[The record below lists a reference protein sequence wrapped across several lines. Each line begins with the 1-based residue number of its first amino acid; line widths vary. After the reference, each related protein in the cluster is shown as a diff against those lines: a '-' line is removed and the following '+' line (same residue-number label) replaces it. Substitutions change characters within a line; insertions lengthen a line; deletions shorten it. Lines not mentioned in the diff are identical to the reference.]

1 MPPISWPTSH
11 AARPIPLGARPLDE
25 GQPTPEP
32 ARPATPPGIRRQLAA
47 TKAAILGLL
56 RAHIDLAKAEID
68 EIKGE
73 VARAAGLAAVALAC
87 LVLLG
92 FLFPIGAIL
101 FMGEW
106 LFGSIG
112 WGLLHATLFLLAV
125 ALAAGLAAVRVP
137 GIVVDAALAVVIGII
152 LMIVFALGLPN
163 ALWRAI
169 GDAANL
175 GDPSWRPLATGALVL
190 AILGGVAGGVAGLL
204 SGIRAGGG
212 AIIAGLAGGL
222 VLGAL
227 LGALTAISFGA
238 QAGAAVGV
246 TIGLIA
252 WPSLMVARVARAGID
267 TEALKARFWPQAT
280 IDTTMETIE
289 WAKARNP
296 LGPRS

>member
-1 MPPISWPTSH
+1 MPLISWLASH

-92 FLFPIGAIL
+92 FLFPIGLIL
-101 FMGEW
+101 FTGEW

-190 AILGGVAGGVAGLL
+190 AILGGVAGLL

-227 LGALTAISFGA
+227 LGAFTAISFGA
-238 QAGAAVGV
+238 RAGAAVGV

-252 WPSLMVARVARAGID
+252 WPSLMGARVARAGID

>member
-1 MPPISWPTSH
+1 MPLVSWAAFH
-11 AARPIPLGARPLDE
+11 AARPIPIGARPLDE

-32 ARPATPPGIRRQLAA
+32 ERPSTPPGIRRQLAA
-47 TKAAILGLL
+47 TKAAALGLV
-56 RAHIDLAKAEID
+56 RAHIDLAKAEFD

-73 VARAAGLAAVALAC
+73 IARAAALAAVALVC

-92 FLFPIGAIL
+92 FLFPIGLIL
-101 FMGEW
+101 FTGEW

-112 WGLLHATLFLLAV
+112 WGLLHATLGLLAV
-125 ALAAGLAAVRVP
+125 ALAAGLVAVRLP
-137 GIVVDAALAVVIGII
+137 GLVVDAALAVVIAII
-152 LMIVFALGLPN
+152 LVVVFALDLPN
-163 ALWRAI
+163 ALWGAI

-175 GDPSWRPLATGALVL
+175 GNDDASWRPLATGALVM
-190 AILGGVAGGVAGLL
+190 AILGGVVGLL

-227 LGALTAISFGA
+227 LGAFTAITFGA

-246 TIGLIA
+246 TAGLIA
-252 WPSLMVARVARAGID
+252 WPSLMGARAARAGID
-267 TEALKARFWPQAT
+267 TEALKARFWPQTT